1 MDKDTFIDRLSKAL
15 KAKVP
20 PDVVRGTW
28 IGRRAD
34 ELIPPI
40 NEERFATYLHG
51 ENECPGSVLLSL
63 FDKFGPEFEARVRG
77 TATSPTDRQAEIR
90 LLLEQALEA
99 LNVRDN
105 VTDIAFDYAKRT
117 GPK

>member
-1 MDKDTFIDRLSKAL
+1 MDANDFKERLSKAL

-20 PDVVRGTW
+20 RDANRSSW

-34 ELIPPI
+34 ELNIG
-40 NEERFATYLHG
+40 EERLAAYLHG
-51 ENECPGSVLLSL
+51 ENQCPGSVLLSL

-105 VTDIAFDYAKRT
+105 VADIAASFAPRT
-117 GPK
+117 NVK